1 MKTEHLLTGGIP
13 AVLYGSAAA
22 QGYLFLHGQMGCKEE
37 AEEFAQVVCPKGR
50 QVLSIDLPG
59 HGERRDRGGEL
70 LPWTAV
76 PEIQTALDWAGRRW
90 ESVSLRA
97 NSIGAY
103 LAMLAWEDPGPRPV
117 GLPHLG
123 HGGTDPDHDGLGWCD
138 GGGAP
143 GTGRDP
149 HLLRP
154 DPVLGVPDLGAE
166 APGPHME
173 LSHPHP
179 LWERRQH
186 DAPTDR
192 RGICPAAQRGADC
205 SRGRGALVSYPGTA
219 CGDAGMGG
227 ERTVNTECT
236 KGGPDARV
244 VMERTASRPRA
255 SATACCRRV

>member
-37 AEEFAQVVCPKGR
+37 AEEFAQVVCPNGAAGAVHRPARPWGAPGPGR
-50 QVLSIDLPG
+50 GAAPM
-59 HGERRDRGGEL
+59 DRS
-70 LPWTAV
+70 
-76 PEIQTALDWAGRRW
+76 AGDSDGARLGW
-90 ESVSLRA
+90 PPLGVGLLRA

-103 LAMLAWEDPGPRPV
+103 LAMLAWEDPARAPV

-173 LSHPHP
+173 LSHP
-179 LWERRQH
+179 
-186 DAPTDR
+186 ASSM
-192 RGICPAAQRGADC
+192 GA
-205 SRGRGALVSYPGTA
+205 
-219 CGDAGMGG
+219 
-227 ERTVNTECT
+227 
-236 KGGPDARV
+236 
-244 VMERTASRPRA
+244 
-255 SATACCRRV
+255 ATA